1 MSSELKSVEVMETVP
16 STEYPKIPIHDDPP
30 PAYYDEAL
38 PLPDKCCPTCARPI
52 ESVVEKVDGDK
63 IECEEEEKDGKK
75 RRKCCQVSKRCAHMK
90 QQLVRKLVVD
100 RVSRICSCTS
110 EEAKQ

>member
-30 PAYYDEAL
+30 PAYFDEAL
-38 PLPDKCCPTCARPI
+38 TTKCCPTCARPI
-52 ESVVEKVDGDK
+52 ESIVEKGDK
-63 IECEEEEKDGKK
+63 IDCEEEEEKDGKK
-75 RRKCCQVSKRCAHMK
+75 HRKCCQVSKRCAHMK
-90 QQLVRKLVVD
+90 QQLVRKLVGD

-110 EEAKQ
+110 EEVKQ